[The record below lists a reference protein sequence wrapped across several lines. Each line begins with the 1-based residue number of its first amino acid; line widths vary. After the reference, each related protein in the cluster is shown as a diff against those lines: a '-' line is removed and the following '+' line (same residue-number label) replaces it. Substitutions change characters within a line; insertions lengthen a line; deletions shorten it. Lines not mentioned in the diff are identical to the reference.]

1 MTALA
6 DEMTR
11 LFFVLNPP
19 VEEEGSVYIQFIGAS
34 TGEGVST
41 IAREFANVVAR
52 LVEGRTLLLDLNLE
66 GVPQFDSLGK
76 EENRTRIGELGPAT
90 DFDGSVKLDEIWTYR
105 GEDTPNM
112 DEALLTFH
120 AVGESGLHVNR
131 VNPQIIEKF
140 GRPRINNSQP
150 FWKSLGQVFKVVVI
164 DSPAPTASYDGL
176 AVCKFCDATLLI
188 VSAEHTRRPVAVALR
203 NQILDNEGHI
213 GGVVF
218 NHRRMHIPRFIYRL
232 L

>member
-34 TGEGVST
+34 PGEGVST
-41 IAREFANVVAR
+41 LAREFANVAAR
-52 LVEGRTLLLDLNLE
+52 LIEGRTLLLDLNLT
-66 GVPQFDSLGK
+66 GGSQFDSF
-76 EENRTRIGELGPAT
+76 ETDEIRIRIGEPGPAT
-90 DFDGSVKLDEIWTYR
+90 DFGGEHHIDEIWTYR
-105 GEDTPNM
+105 GEDDAVPH
-112 DEALLTFH
+112 DPLLTIH
-120 AVGESGLHVNR
+120 PVGELDLYVNR
-131 VNPQIIEKF
+131 VNRQIVEDM
-140 GRPRINNSQP
+140 GRPRINNSNQ
-150 FWKSLGQVFKVVVI
+150 FWKSLGDSFKFIVI
-164 DSPAPTASYDGL
+164 DSPSPMVSYDGL
-176 AVCKFCDATLLI
+176 AVSKFCDASLLV

-218 NHRRMHIPRFIYRL
+218 NRRRMHIPRFIYRL